1 MLRIRRIA
9 TRLAL
14 ILALAAVVP
23 LVGFGI
29 VSLLS
34 LQEGTRSSVMAGNRN
49 VAERAADEIRR
60 YVSGHANI
68 LTALAAT
75 LQDTGL
81 EAWQQD
87 RILKDY
93 VLQFRV
99 EAGRGTLV
107 GRSPSLYG
115 PVLVSGP
122 NGEIFSC
129 EGNGATQGEGAIIF
143 DRNGRV
149 QAHVEHVGALKACGI
164 SANRRLYWLQYVLA
178 ERGHTYSLVRIIG
191 AGGLVHGERRLD
203 EAGTAHFRDDDGQAY
218 TFEIG
223 PPTLPA
229 GYASVR

>member
-1 MLRIRRIA
+1 MRWIA
-9 TRLAL
+9 CPALLAT
-14 ILALAAVVP
+14 A
-23 LVGFGI
+23 
-29 VSLLS
+29 
-34 LQEGTRSSVMAGNRN
+34 T
-49 VAERAADEIRR
+49 
-60 YVSGHANI
+60 
-68 LTALAAT
+68 TALAVDVETRTRVQEWGYDVVVVPRPHARP
-75 LQDTGL
+75 D
-81 EAWQQD
+81 
-87 RILKDY
+87 DY

-129 EGNGATQGEGAIIF
+129 EGNGATQGDSAIVF
-143 DRNGRV
+143 DRSGRV

-164 SANRRLYWLQYVLA
+164 SANRRLYWLHYVLA
-178 ERGHTYSLVRIIG
+178 ERGHTWSLVRIIG

-203 EAGTAHFRDDDGQAY
+203 EAGAAHFRDDDGQAY

-229 GYASVR
+229 GYALAR